1 MVRILNIDKNSNL
14 RKFLRK
20 ELEIKLFKKL
30 NLDTVEFIRSARQIG
45 FEVSEESLGRFSI
58 SSTLTRTDSLTKKTD
73 VEKTHQQKINKNK
86 FYMFCDSK

>member
-1 MVRILNIDKNSNL
+1 MNFVVRILNIDKNSNL

-58 SSTLTRTDSLTKKTD
+58 SSTLTRTDSLTKK
-73 VEKTHQQKINKNK
+73 KPK
-86 FYMFCDSK
+86 FLLRTKCPIFSENY